1 MKFFVTFL
9 SAMFLLVGA
18 VPEADAKR
26 FGSGGFGKSYSS
38 PFKSSPAKQ
47 PAKATPEQ
55 GKAAPGRGGMMGG
68 MMGGLLAGGL
78 FAYLLGS
85 GAFEGLQIMD
95 MLLIGLAVF
104 VIFRLLKGM
113 GANQARRPQA
123 ANAMGGHQGAPH
135 AQHFQAE
142 QAFNSG
148 SAVDA
153 QEHPLNLPDNVDADA
168 FIGGALDHY
177 RLVQQAWNDGNL
189 DLIREYVSQDLFDA
203 LAAQRNRLMV
213 PPKTDI
219 VDLNAEIVRADET
232 TQKREISILF
242 RGLCKDEL
250 EKSED
255 GIFDVWH
262 LERDLNNDD
271 APWIVVGIEA
281 E

>member
-9 SAMFLLVGA
+9 SAMFLLVGVVA
-18 VPEADAKR
+18 EADAKR

-38 PFKSSPAKQ
+38 PFKSTPAKSPAK
-47 PAKATPEQ
+47 ASPEQ
-55 GKAAPGRGGMMGG
+55 GKASPGRSGMMGG
-68 MMGGLLAGGL
+68 MLGGLLAGGL
-78 FAYLLGS
+78 FAYMLGN
-85 GAFEGLQIMD
+85 GAFEGLQLMD

-113 GANQARRPQA
+113 GANQARRPQTA
-123 ANAMGGHQGAPH
+123 SAMDGHQSAPNT
-135 AQHFQAE
+135 QHFQAQ
-142 QAFNSG
+142 QAFNAS
-148 SAVDA
+148 SSEDA
-153 QEHPLNLPDNVDADA
+153 SEHPLNLPENFDADA
-168 FIGGALDHY
+168 FIGGALEHY

-189 DLIREYVSQDLFDA
+189 DLIREYVSADLFNA

-213 PPKTDI
+213 PPKTEI
-219 VDLNAEIVRADET
+219 TDLNAEIVRADET
-232 TQKREISILF
+232 AQKREISILF

-262 LERDLNNDD
+262 LERDLSNED
-271 APWIVVGIEA
+271 AAWIVVGIEA

>member
-47 PAKATPEQ
+47 PAKASPEQ

-113 GANQARRPQA
+113 GPTKLADRRRRMLWVGIKAHLMLSTFKLSKPLTQA
-123 ANAMGGHQGAPH
+123 AQ
-135 AQHFQAE
+135 
-142 QAFNSG
+142 
-148 SAVDA
+148 
-153 QEHPLNLPDNVDADA
+153 
-168 FIGGALDHY
+168 
-177 RLVQQAWNDGNL
+177 
-189 DLIREYVSQDLFDA
+189 
-203 LAAQRNRLMV
+203 
-213 PPKTDI
+213 
-219 VDLNAEIVRADET
+219 
-232 TQKREISILF
+232 SIL
-242 RGLCKDEL
+242 
-250 EKSED
+250 KST
-255 GIFDVWH
+255 
-262 LERDLNNDD
+262 L
-271 APWIVVGIEA
+271 
-281 E
+281 

>member
-1 MKFFVTFL
+1 MKLLVTFL
-9 SAMFLLVGA
+9 SAMFLFVGV

-38 PFKSSPAKQ
+38 PFKSTPAKS
-47 PAKATPEQ
+47 PTKATPEQ

-123 ANAMGGHQGAPH
+123 ANALGGHGAAH
-135 AQHFQAE
+135 SQHFQAE
-142 QAFNSG
+142 QAFNTG
-148 SAVDA
+148 SSADSS
-153 QEHPLNLPDNVDADA
+153 EHPLNLPENFDASA
-168 FIGGALDHY
+168 FIDGALEHY
-177 RLVQQAWNDGNL
+177 RLVQQAWNEGNL
-189 DLIREYVSQDLFDA
+189 DLIREYVSPDLFDA

-213 PPKTDI
+213 PPKTEI

-232 TQKREISILF
+232 AQKREISILF
-242 RGLCKDEL
+242 RGLCRDEL

-262 LERDLNNDD
+262 LERDLSNDD
-271 APWIVVGIEA
+271 AAWIVVGIEA
-281 E
+281 D

>member
-9 SAMFLLVGA
+9 SAMFLLVGVVA
-18 VPEADAKR
+18 EADAKR

-38 PFKSSPAKQ
+38 PFKSTPAKA

-55 GKAAPGRGGMMGG
+55 GKASPGRSGMMGG
-68 MMGGLLAGGL
+68 MLGGLLVGGL
-78 FAYLLGS
+78 FAYMLGN
-85 GAFEGLQIMD
+85 GAFEGLQLMD

-113 GANQARRPQA
+113 GANQARRQQTA
-123 ANAMGGHQGAPH
+123 SAMGGHQNAPNT
-135 AQHFQAE
+135 QHFQAE
-142 QAFNSG
+142 QAFNASS
-148 SAVDA
+148 SADA
-153 QEHPLNLPDNVDADA
+153 SEHPLNLPENFDADA
-168 FIGGALDHY
+168 FIGGALEHY

-189 DLIREYVSQDLFDA
+189 DLIREYVSIDLFDA

-213 PPKTDI
+213 PPKTEI
-219 VDLNAEIVRADET
+219 TDLNAEIVRADET
-232 TQKREISILF
+232 AQKREISILF

-262 LERDLNNDD
+262 LERDLSNED
-271 APWIVVGIEA
+271 AAWIVVGIEA